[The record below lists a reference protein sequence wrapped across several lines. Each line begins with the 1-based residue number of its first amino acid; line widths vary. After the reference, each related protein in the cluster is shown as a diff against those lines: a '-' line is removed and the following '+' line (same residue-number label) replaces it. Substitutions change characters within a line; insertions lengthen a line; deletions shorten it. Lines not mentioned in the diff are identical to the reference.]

1 MARTAVLTQYAL
13 RARDV
18 QRILQLHAGPAE
30 LTDDM
35 DYLVLVPVGGDE
47 STVTEVINHLSLGD
61 LREAWEAVTGSDEGS
76 DRAEAAQALRTSL
89 DLFEQAG
96 ARASGALT
104 TADPVAQVR
113 TAVAEHEVTELIV
126 VTEPQAVQDILGKDW
141 ASQAERLLQ
150 IPVLHFYSGTDHV
163 G

>member
-1 MARTAVLTQYAL
+1 MARTAVITQYAL
-13 RARDV
+13 RSRDV

-35 DYLVLVPVGGDE
+35 HYLVLVPVGGDDA
-47 STVTEVINHLSLGD
+47 TVTEVINHLSLGD
-61 LREAWEAVTGSDEGS
+61 LREAWEAATGSDDGNE
-76 DRAEAAQALRTSL
+76 RAEATEALRTSL

-96 ARASGALT
+96 ARATGALT
-104 TADPVAQVR
+104 TADPVTQVR
-113 TAVAEHEVTELIV
+113 TAVADHDVTELIV
-126 VTEPQAVQDILGKDW
+126 VTEPQAVQDILGQDW
-141 ASQAERLLQ
+141 ASRAERELE